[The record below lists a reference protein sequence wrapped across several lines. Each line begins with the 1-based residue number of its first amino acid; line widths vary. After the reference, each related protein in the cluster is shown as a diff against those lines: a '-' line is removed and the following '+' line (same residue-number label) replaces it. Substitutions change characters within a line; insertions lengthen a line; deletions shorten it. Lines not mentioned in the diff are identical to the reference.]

1 MEGGLDYN
9 TAWGIS
15 YQDRESIIKSIN
27 RKIKRENPNAK
38 EYM

>member
-1 MEGGLDYN
+1 MGGGLEFN

-15 YQDRESIIKSIN
+15 YQDRELMVKVIN
-27 RKIKRENPNAK
+27 RKIKRENPDSK